1 MVGDVR
7 GFHHSLMR
15 YVGARYVPKNPLPQ
29 IFSDTEVEVRLTD
42 SQGNARYGF
51 WTFDGASY
59 DL

>member
-1 MVGDVR
+1 MLRFVR
-7 GFHHSLMR
+7 EFRLFLIR

-29 IFSDTEVEVRLTD
+29 IFSDTEMQARLTD

-51 WTFDGASY
+51 WTFDDASY